1 MRRAG
6 LVVAV
11 AAVLAIPA
19 TARADTPTWVLGS
32 DCHEQ
37 QAWVD
42 GDEAAVAARLPKRY
56 TPVRDNGT
64 GKPLLFVRAL
74 RCARTSLGGI
84 PNPVV
89 ASYGIVVQS
98 PDGRGCG
105 SALPVIGPAK
115 GDGLPVCNWYTLA
128 LLTNDRAMASWL
140 GGWPVRYTNDL
151 VYSLSDPDFHFRAPG
166 FGIDATWHER
176 PGELSVRGGYWT
188 DTADGTLELPITTD
202 DLVSGDATGTVTA
215 GAGSELSEL
224 LGSTRAEYAPGYSQF
239 SAQRFGRGIY
249 RRQLYG
255 PARAGEQLDSFAG
268 DCSVQGDVTFS
279 PPANNTSQAL
289 RYDYAAKGTCTGTL
303 DGRKVSDAPVTL
315 RQGGNS
321 QGGCQ
326 QAATTTPGEGVLTFA
341 SGEAIGF
348 TLDFTTHGTDVS
360 GEGYGLRS
368 GIARGSA
375 TFATQRTG
383 PDLLANCAGDGA
395 KTAPMDLKLTTD
407 TPLVAERSQAARATP
422 GRFGASGGAPARA
435 RLRVRVTPRR
445 ARAGRRTRFA
455 FRVTTADGRPVRGAR
470 VWFAG
475 RRARTSRT
483 GRAVIAATLHGRGH
497 RTVRATLAGSVAARA
512 TILVRRR

>member
-6 LVVAV
+6 VAAAVAV
-11 AAVLAIPA
+11 VMAIPA
-19 TARADTPTWVLGS
+19 TARAESPSWVLGS

-56 TPVRDNGT
+56 TAVRDNGT

-74 RCARTSLGGI
+74 RCARTSLGGA
-84 PNPVV
+84 PNAIV
-89 ASYGIVVQS
+89 ASYGIVVES

-128 LLTNDRAMASWL
+128 LLTNDQAMAGWL
-140 GGWPVRYTNDL
+140 AGWPVRYTPDL
-151 VYSLSDPDFHFRAPG
+151 LYSLSDPDFHFRAPG
-166 FGIDATWHER
+166 FDIDATWRER
-176 PGELSVRGGYWT
+176 PGELSVRGGYWN
-188 DTADGTLELPITTD
+188 DGQDGTLELPVTTD
-202 DLVSGDATGTVTA
+202 DLVSGEATGTVTA
-215 GAGSELSEL
+215 GAGSELAEL
-224 LGSTRAEYAPGYSQF
+224 LGTTKADYAPGYSQF

-255 PARAGEQLDSFAG
+255 PARPGEQLDSFAG
-268 DCSVQGDVTFS
+268 TCSLKGDVTFS
-279 PPANNTSQAL
+279 PPAKNEAQAL
-289 RYDYAAKGTCTGTL
+289 TYDYAAKGTCSGTL
-303 DGRKVSDAPVTL
+303 DGRKVSDAPVAL
-315 RQGGNS
+315 RQGGHS

-326 QAATTTPGEGVLTFA
+326 QAATTTPGDGVLSFS

-348 TLDFTTHGTDVS
+348 TLDFTTHGTEVS

-383 PDLLANCAGDGA
+383 PDVATGCAGDGA
-395 KTAPMDLKLTTD
+395 KTVPMDLTLTTD
-407 TPLVAERSQAARATP
+407 TPLVDGRSRAARATP
-422 GRFGASGGAPARA
+422 GRSGASGGAPARG
-435 RLRVRVTPRR
+435 RLRVSVTPRR

-455 FRVTTADGRPVRGAR
+455 FRVTNADGRPAAGAR

-475 RRARTSRT
+475 RRARASRN
-483 GRAVIAATLHGRGH
+483 GRTTIVATLHGHGR
-497 RTVRATLAGSVAARA
+497 RSVRATLAGSAAARA
-512 TILVRRR
+512 MVLVRRR